1 MKLEESVCTT
11 ATLRLHW
18 YQFSVNTV
26 AEITKDSQKLTLENE
41 DKEKNHWFVFKFYDC
56 VPVFAKSMWSQIEPR
71 YLKSLEQQRWRLL
84 LKEEQFMQR
93 QWLYLLQ
100 SEKFSFSK

>member
-1 MKLEESVCTT
+1 MKLEESICAT
-11 ATLRLHW
+11 ATLRLNW

-26 AEITKDSQKLTLENE
+26 AGITKVSRELTLEDEN
-41 DKEKNHWFVFKFYDC
+41 KEKNHWLIFKFYDC
-56 VPVFAKSMWSQIEPR
+56 VPAFAKSMWSQIEPR

-84 LKEEQFMQR
+84 LNEEQFMQR